1 MKKSNIVT
9 IAIAAACTAVLAL
22 ATAPAGLAA
31 AYAVLGVGEF
41 DAGMAVEVLAGDD
54 VAAAWAACMGEASA
68 QEGFLPCMAAWT
80 LACALVVALAFL
92 RVVARNPRR
101 DVAGGV
107 LGDAAIIDSPRERS
121 RRNVCWDGRGEAPG
135 ASLVFGYEDGK
146 MIGDPDY
153 SHGWVDAKSG
163 AGKSRTLGYPCLYWN
178 VRAGATV
185 VYTARKLTEYKSPP
199 RRSSPT
205 A

>member
-68 QEGFLPCMAAWT
+68 QEGFLPCMAA
-80 LACALVVALAFL
+80 
-92 RVVARNPRR
+92 
-101 DVAGGV
+101 
-107 LGDAAIIDSPRERS
+107 
-121 RRNVCWDGRGEAPG
+121 
-135 ASLVFGYEDGK
+135 
-146 MIGDPDY
+146 
-153 SHGWVDAKSG
+153 
-163 AGKSRTLGYPCLYWN
+163 
-178 VRAGATV
+178 
-185 VYTARKLTEYKSPP
+185 
-199 RRSSPT
+199 
-205 A
+205 